1 LKQRAVP
8 WGKRIQLLYRIR
20 ILIKK
25 FKEEALKNIPDGD
38 KNKIVWD
45 NMLNFLPDSMLYG
58 QKPQVW
64 WTKKHDIDL
73 LRGIYKYGY
82 ANYQTIRNA
91 NEFSFRDLEKS
102 IYLEKSKKFN

>member
-1 LKQRAVP
+1 MP
-8 WGKRIQLLYRIR
+8 WGKRIQLLYRIK

-25 FKEEALKNIPDGD
+25 FKEEALKNIADND

-45 NMLNFLPDSMLYG
+45 NMLNFLPDAMLYG

-91 NEFSFRDLEKS
+91 TEFSFRDLEKS
-102 IYLEKSKKFN
+102 SIY

>member
-1 LKQRAVP
+1 
-8 WGKRIQLLYRIR
+8 
-20 ILIKK
+20 
-25 FKEEALKNIPDGD
+25 
-38 KNKIVWD
+38 
-45 NMLNFLPDSMLYG
+45 MLNFLPDSMLYG

-91 NEFSFRDLEKS
+91 PEFSFRDLEKS
-102 IYLEKSKKFN
+102 LFCETIIISFKIILFLFIS